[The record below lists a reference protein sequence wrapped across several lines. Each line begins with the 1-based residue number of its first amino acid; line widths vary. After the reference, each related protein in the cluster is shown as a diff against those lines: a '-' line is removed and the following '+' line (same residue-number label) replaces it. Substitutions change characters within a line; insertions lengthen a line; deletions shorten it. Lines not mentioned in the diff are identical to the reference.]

1 MSFWKE
7 KKILIAITGSIA
19 AYKIPFLIRFLVKE
33 KAAVKVL
40 MTSESCNFVA
50 PLVLSTLSKN
60 KISKD
65 FVDENGIWNDHVA
78 LGLWADFILIAP
90 ATANTLSKMSS
101 GQSDNLI
108 VATYLSAKCPVYFA
122 PAMDLDMYQHPATQ
136 KNIKTLESYGNI
148 LIPADFGELASGLV
162 GQGRMQ
168 EPQEIMNFIQNNSE
182 KTKSLKGKKILI
194 TGGPTYEK
202 IDPVRFIGN
211 HSSGKMAIAL
221 VEEALFLGAEV
232 ILIMGPTSENIP
244 KNITCDHI
252 INAAQMQKAVQKYY
266 EKVDI
271 IIAAAA
277 VSDYTPKNPF
287 QNKIKKKND
296 NFSIALEPTQDIL
309 EHIGKQKKHQILVG
323 FALETENEIPNA
335 TKKLH
340 KKNLDMIIL
349 NSLKDKGAGFGKTT
363 NKITI
368 IKKQSAIKKMPLQT
382 KKQVAATIFQEILD
396 L

>member
-65 FVDENGIWNDHVA
+65 FVDENGTWNDHVA
-78 LGLWADFILIAP
+78 LGLWADFMLIAP

-148 LIPADFGELASGLV
+148 LIPAAFGELASGLV

-168 EPQEIMNFIQNNSE
+168 EPQEIMDFIQNNSE
-182 KTKSLKGKKILI
+182 KTKPLKGKKILI

-244 KNITCDHI
+244 KNSTCDHI

-368 IKKQSAIKKMPLQT
+368 IKKQDAIKKMPLQT